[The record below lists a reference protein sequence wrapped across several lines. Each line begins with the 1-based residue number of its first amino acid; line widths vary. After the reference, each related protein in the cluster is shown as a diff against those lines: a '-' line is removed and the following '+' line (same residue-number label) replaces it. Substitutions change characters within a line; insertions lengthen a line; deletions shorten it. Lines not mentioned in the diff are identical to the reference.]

1 MTTSK
6 TGSQSDPRVVEAIN
20 HAVDLNRKGQT
31 ELAVQHLS
39 ALLTE
44 FPTVAS
50 IHGYLA
56 LFLHGCGRFDEAIE
70 RGRQAVLLAPKSEK
84 ASLML
89 FHALWSAGQRIEA
102 LDEMKRFLA
111 VRPSEEYSNFL
122 KDWEWAWSE
131 GDADNIESAIEA
143 VKRAIRSA
151 LI

>member
-1 MTTSK
+1 MTSTSGGK
-6 TGSQSDPRVVEAIN
+6 SDSRVVEAIN
-20 HAVDLNRKGQT
+20 HAIDLHRKGQT

-39 ALLTE
+39 ASLAE
-44 FPTVAS
+44 FPTVAA
-50 IHGYLA
+50 IRGYLA
-56 LFLHGCGRFDEAIE
+56 LLLHGCGRFDEAIQH
-70 RGRQAVLLAPKSEK
+70 GRQAVLLAPKSEK
-84 ASLML
+84 ASLVL